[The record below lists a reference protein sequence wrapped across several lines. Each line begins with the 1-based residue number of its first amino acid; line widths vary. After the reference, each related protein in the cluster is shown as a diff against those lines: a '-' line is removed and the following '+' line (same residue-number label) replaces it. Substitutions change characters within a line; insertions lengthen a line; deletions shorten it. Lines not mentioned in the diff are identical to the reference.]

1 MYNINKTVSNA
12 NNELPPIGWINHYS
26 VIIEDFKEA
35 IILCSN
41 DKIIMANS
49 IAVKLFN
56 ANNSKELLGKSV
68 LNFIKPYKDSIVIK
82 RNKSNGNGEKVNK
95 YRAELSDIKG
105 LITDVNIA
113 EMEVNIKEKNI
124 IQYFVTIH
132 KDMKNVKSDVRD
144 NINDTRNLKE
154 LLISYEDKLKKSIQI
169 RNLVGSMLDK
179 SNKDITIEEK
189 LNNILEE
196 ITSIKWLFTEKKGA
210 IFLENGKVGY
220 ILLKGSIDLTDI
232 EKDMYSKISIDQF
245 VCSDVMFLGKIEYKD
260 ELKCYNSGTVKE
272 NERIG
277 NCCIPII
284 HLGKTIGAMLVNVR
298 RGKDCYDNEEY
309 LKNIS
314 DIIAQIIWNN
324 KLKREKDILE
334 EEFIQAQ
341 KMESIGHM
349 VGAVAHDFNNMLA
362 GIMGNAELLSSK
374 LQDNNKLKDLSEN
387 ILKISESAAK
397 YSRQLLDFSRK
408 GNYQMETLN
417 LNKIIMD
424 VISMLKK
431 TLNMKVEIEQNFQ
444 INPIIQGNATHLMN
458 AFLNLGIN
466 AIDAM
471 PKGGKITFTT
481 ELVDIDKSMIN
492 KHRFD
497 INPGKYVEISINDT
511 GVGMNEKTKK
521 HLFEPFFTTKEQG
534 KGTGLGLASVHSCI
548 IKHSGAIRVE
558 SKPGNGTTMIINLP
572 LVEDYSMDEFLQPLN
587 KTKRGLGSILFVDD
601 EEMIRNV
608 ASEILISLGY
618 QVFTCID
625 GQEAVEYFNK
635 NHLKVDLVILDMIM
649 PKMSGSETFFKMK
662 AIDSNVKVLLST
674 GSNYCKETKA
684 LIEAGVKDVI
694 QKPYRIS
701 ELSEKIKEFI
711 K

>member
-1 MYNINKTVSNA
+1 MYNTKRTVSNT
-12 NNELPPIGWINHYS
+12 NNEIPPIGWINHYS
-26 VIIEDFKEA
+26 AIIENFKEA
-35 IILCSN
+35 IVLCSN

-49 IAVKLFN
+49 IAVSLFN
-56 ANNSKELLGKSV
+56 ANNSNELLGKSI

-82 RNKSNGNGEKVNK
+82 KNKSNGNGEKVNK

-105 LITDVNIA
+105 FITDVNIA

-124 IQYFVTIH
+124 IQYFITTH
-132 KDMKNVKSDVRD
+132 KDMKNIESGVKNSVKDVK
-144 NINDTRNLKE
+144 NFEE
-154 LLISYEDKLKKSIQI
+154 LLISYEDKLKKNIQI
-169 RNLVGSMLDK
+169 RNLMSSLLDK
-179 SNKDITIEEK
+179 SNKNIPIEDK
-189 LNNILEE
+189 LNNALEE

-210 IFLENGKVGY
+210 IFLENGKIGY
-220 ILLKGSIDLTDI
+220 ILLKGSIGLTDI

-245 VCSDVMFLGKIEYKD
+245 ICSDVIFLGKIEYKD
-260 ELKCYNSGTVKE
+260 DLECYNSDIVRNK
-272 NERIG
+272 ERIG

-284 HLGKTIGAMLVNVR
+284 RLGKTIGVMLANVK

-362 GIMGNAELLSSK
+362 GIMGNAELLSNK
-374 LQDNNKLKDLSEN
+374 LQNNNDLKDLSEN

-397 YSRQLLDFSRK
+397 YSRQLLDFSRR
-408 GNYQMETLN
+408 GSYQMEALN

-424 VISMLKK
+424 VISMLKR
-431 TLNMKVEIEQNFQ
+431 TLNMKIEIENNFK

-471 PKGGKITFTT
+471 PKGGKIIFTT
-481 ELVDIDKSMIN
+481 ELVNIDESMIN
-492 KHRFD
+492 KLRLD
-497 INPGKYVEISINDT
+497 IDPGMYVEISINDT

-521 HLFEPFFTTKEQG
+521 HLFEPFFTTKKQG

-548 IKHSGAIRVE
+548 VKHSGAIRVE
-558 SKPGNGTTMIINLP
+558 SKPGSGTTMIINLP
-572 LVEDYSMDEFLQPLN
+572 LLEDYSMDEFLQSLN
-587 KTKRGLGSILFVDD
+587 KTKRGIGSILFVDD

-618 QVFTCID
+618 QVFTCTN
-625 GQEAVEYFNK
+625 GQEAIEYYSE

-649 PKMSGSETFFKMK
+649 PKMSGSETFIKLK
-662 AIDSNVKVLLST
+662 EIDSNVKVLLST
-674 GSNYCKETKA
+674 GSNYCKETKK
-684 LIEAGVKDVI
+684 LIEAGVKGVI

-711 K
+711 